1 MSLGNELTYIVLL
14 DETVSGTDN
23 DRDPRETQQV
33 FALQLGFFKG
43 YSLCFIYTCNI
54 YIYVCI
60 AQRGTLTVE
69 NAHIKIKNRNK
80 RSAYVN

>member
-33 FALQLGFFKG
+33 FALHLGFFKG
-43 YSLCFIYTCNI
+43 YSLCFIYTHVI
-54 YIYVCI
+54 YICVHS
-60 AQRGTLTVE
+60 T
-69 NAHIKIKNRNK
+69 K
-80 RSAYVN
+80 RYAYS